1 MIISSYCPIIKGL
14 DGEVLV
20 VGDSDIRKIEAEKGS
35 ETMSSDGYLEGFN
48 DENLEGVVYGT

>member
-1 MIISSYCPIIKGL
+1 M
-14 DGEVLV
+14 LV